1 MTKVSRFKLDSEN
14 LSIIFNNFWSA
25 VALLD
30 DKKQIRDFFKTLLT
44 HTEMQM
50 FSKRIQIAKMLVDGS
65 SYEEIKRKVKVT
77 DSTIARINN
86 LLAIENNGLEI
97 AVEKLKKI
105 EKDLDNERMR
115 ITPDLKKKYPSYFL
129 PEIVLDA
136 VEKKGKQIRKRESA
150 KKVI

>member
-14 LSIIFNNFWSA
+14 LSFIFNNFWSA

-30 DKKQIRDFFKTLLT
+30 DKKQIRDFFKSLLT

-50 FSKRIQIAKMLVDGS
+50 LSKRIQIARMLLDGN

-77 DSTIARINN
+77 DSTIARMNN
-86 LLAIENNGLEI
+86 LLAMENNGLEI
-97 AVEKLKKI
+97 AVKKLKKI
-105 EKDLDNERMR
+105 EKDLEKERMR

-129 PEIVLDA
+129 PEIILDS
-136 VEKKGKQIRKRESA
+136 VGEKTKQIKKKKSA
-150 KKVI
+150 KKLI